1 VAKAARR
8 RAPKPHRKTP
18 PAARAP
24 RKAEPSGISQH
35 ECAQRL
41 GLSTRQITNLV
52 DEGMPRTSRLGK
64 PEYPWPE
71 SLHWYIEWKTKKAV
85 EKSGGAKGEVWKR
98 KAELEI
104 QLAELAVAKAQGQV
118 ITIDFAAAQWEK
130 ALFLLRARAV
140 AAPDRWMDEFVALP
154 DAKSAK
160 KKLDELI
167 AELLTTLSDAGDDES
182 FDDVDDR
189 EPETEEA
196 AQLSA

>member
-1 VAKAARR
+1 VKPKAKRAPARR
-8 RAPKPHRKTP
+8 PNVAPAP
-18 PAARAP
+18 P
-24 RKAEPSGISQH
+24 GISQH

-85 EKSGGAKGEVWKR
+85 EKSGGAKGEMWKR
-98 KAELEI
+98 KVELEI
-104 QLAELAVAKAQGQV
+104 QLQELAVAKAQSQV

-130 ALFLLRARAV
+130 ALFILRGRAV
-140 AAPDRWMDEFVALP
+140 AASSRWMDEFVALP

-182 FDDVDDR
+182 FDDVEER
-189 EPETEEA
+189 EPELEDA
-196 AQLSA
+196 ALIA